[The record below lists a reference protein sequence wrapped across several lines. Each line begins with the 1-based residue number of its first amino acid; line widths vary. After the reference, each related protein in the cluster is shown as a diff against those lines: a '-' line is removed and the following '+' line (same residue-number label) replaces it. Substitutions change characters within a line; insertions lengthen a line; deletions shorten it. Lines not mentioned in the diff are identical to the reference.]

1 MDRIKV
7 EQKRNDELVSQRQRQ
22 SEEKI
27 SLVAQLEQS
36 KLSEERHKQT
46 IAALR
51 EENEAIRKQMSKQNN
66 VSNDSTVKVLAA
78 VREERERLKSKHDEA
93 IAVLRKNCLK
103 RRTLMASNSAEY
115 EGKFIALEEE
125 VPLLKVK

>member
-7 EQKRNDELVSQRQRQ
+7 EQKRNDELVATATTVGKKRLGILNRAVGT
-22 SEEKI
+22 I
-27 SLVAQLEQS
+27 

-78 VREERERLKSKHDEA
+78 VREEKIQQRKSNMTKLLQRYA
-93 IAVLRKNCLK
+93 KNCLK
-103 RRTLMASNSAEY
+103 RGTLM
-115 EGKFIALEEE
+115 
-125 VPLLKVK
+125 V